1 MKTAVCMKYVPVIAR
16 MRFDYEARTIIR
28 EGVPSEV
35 NPFDVLGLVRAVEL
49 RTAPEDEVVV
59 LTMGPPRR
67 RRRADGVLGAGRRPG
82 RAGHRPRLGRQRY
95 AGDLPRPGAGP

>member
-35 NPFDVLGLVRAVEL
+35 KPL
-49 RTAPEDEVVV
+49 R
-59 LTMGPPRR
+59 RS
-67 RRRADGVLGAGRRPG
+67 
-82 RAGHRPRLGRQRY
+82 RLGT
-95 AGDLPRPGAGP
+95 GGGTEDRP